1 MAQAVRTIG
10 LLAASLVAA
19 LAAPAV
25 AQVTP
30 GSQQWLG
37 LRGASIPPILKQVQA
52 NPYREPATPA
62 CNSIPQEILA
72 LDKVLGPDVD
82 GKQPKTGK
90 IHMAINY
97 VRGMIPYRGYVRF
110 LTQADSKDKALQ
122 RAVTAGFARRAFL
135 RGLEAHMQCAPSAAT
150 QVADVSDR
158 VPDTEPAKVA
168 VAKLDLPR
176 VESPRV
182 ESPKIEVADARPR
195 VEPLAVAAPGDQLA
209 RQMLTPVRT
218 APPPPAAQA
227 APPVSPPTTH
237 VVYRLVDSVSGR
249 PIVPDD
255 PVGR

>member
-1 MAQAVRTIG
+1 MAQAVRTVG
-10 LLAASLVAA
+10 FLAAASLVAT
-19 LAAPAV
+19 LAAPAA

-30 GSQQWLG
+30 GSQQGLG

-52 NPYREPATPA
+52 NPYREPARPA
-62 CNSIPQEILA
+62 CDSIPQEILA

-135 RGLEAHMQCAPSAAT
+135 RGLEAHMQCAPSAAA
-150 QVADVSDR
+150 QVADASDR
-158 VPDTEPAKVA
+158 VPDAEPAKAA
-168 VAKLDLPR
+168 VARLDPPGAEPPR
-176 VESPRV
+176 
-182 ESPKIEVADARPR
+182 IEVADARPR
-195 VEPLAVAAPGDQLA
+195 VEPLPVAAPGDELA

-227 APPVSPPTTH
+227 APAVSPPSTH

>member
-10 LLAASLVAA
+10 FLAAASLAA
-19 LAAPAV
+19 TLAAPAT

-52 NPYREPATPA
+52 NPYREPVTPA
-62 CNSIPQEILA
+62 CDSIPQEILA

-135 RGLEAHMQCAPSAAT
+135 RGLEAHMQCAPSADT
-150 QVADVSDR
+150 QVADASDR
-158 VPDTEPAKVA
+158 VADVEPAKVA

-176 VESPRV
+176 VESPKV
-182 ESPKIEVADARPR
+182 EVADARPR
-195 VEPLAVAAPGDQLA
+195 VEPVPVAAPGDELA
-209 RQMLTPVRT
+209 QQMLTPVRT
-218 APPPPAAQA
+218 APPPPPA
-227 APPVSPPTTH
+227 APAPPPATPVSTH